1 IIDIV
6 KIINHCAYGDTMR
19 YNQNGLTARCTWHD
33 FFLEVRDETLHDILQ
48 ALCARNGV
56 QVCVTGIFGL
66 RVLSVIRKLWWWG
79 AVGTTPLHELLISV
93 LILGFSLVQ
102 ALQRTV
108 VTLI

>member
-1 IIDIV
+1 GV
-6 KIINHCAYGDTMR
+6 TVR
-19 YNQNGLTARCTWHD
+19 VNQNGPSAPCTLKD
-33 FFLEVRDETLHDILQ
+33 FFLAVRDETLHDIPQ

-66 RVLSVIRKLWWWG
+66 GVLSVIRKLWWWG